1 MKTNN
6 LTKRSLLTSMI
17 LMATAIFSGRNNTKD
32 TSMPR
37 TGGSFWNPQA
47 IYIPRRK
54 KLKGWQREN
63 LRNKRTRK

>member
-6 LTKRSLLTSMI
+6 LKRRSFLTSMI
-17 LMATAIFSGRNNTKD
+17 LMATALFSGRND
-32 TSMPR
+32 TRITTQR

-54 KLKGWQREN
+54 KLKGWQKEN
-63 LRNKRTRK
+63 LRNKRTKK